1 MTERDL
7 IPDRGG
13 VTASGYPRFHETQ
26 ETPHPNQT
34 ASTPP
39 KSAAGDLAGK
49 VSDDIASVKQ
59 TAKDELSGAT
69 EKANEVAVAQKNVI
83 ASKLGG
89 VAAAM
94 EKVAAELEQGDQRD
108 IGRLTRTVG
117 SSMRTFSDD
126 IKDRSLGE
134 VAQMA
139 EDFGRK
145 QPFAFLG
152 MAAIAGLAASRFLT
166 ASADRRTSASST
178 PDTTSSPI
186 GEDRF
191 NG

>member
-7 IPDRGG
+7 TPDRGG
-13 VTASGYPRFHETQ
+13 VTTSGYPRFHETQ
-26 ETPHPNQT
+26 ETPNPNQT
-34 ASTPP
+34 ASTPA
-39 KSAAGDLAGK
+39 KSATGELAGK

-59 TAKDELSGAT
+59 TAKDQLSGAT
-69 EKANEVAVAQKNVI
+69 EKANEIAVAQKNVI

-152 MAAIAGLAASRFLT
+152 LAAIAGLAASRFLT
-166 ASADRRTSASST
+166 ASADRQASASSAS
-178 PDTTSSPI
+178 DTTSSPI